1 MGALKP
7 IAYAEPGAST
17 SPRWSK
23 AFAQGCGGTVQNGG
37 PLRPNPMAFW
47 GSPLLWPLLTQA
59 RKEGQTWFYGDHAF
73 FGRGQFYRCA
83 KNTFQF
89 DGLSGDDD
97 PKRFRSFG
105 IPVRDWRRGSGPIL
119 LCPQSDT
126 FFRLHG
132 FRQGQWIEEV
142 TRELRKHT
150 DRPLAVRW
158 KKDAAASPI
167 SEALKSVWAVVTF
180 MSNAA
185 VDAILAGVPAVCTAP
200 CAGLSMSTS
209 DLSLIENLPMP
220 DGREQWAARLANN
233 QWSLAEMARGDLWR
247 KIGEQ

>member
-1 MGALKP
+1 
-7 IAYAEPGAST
+7 
-17 SPRWSK
+17 
-23 AFAQGCGGTVQNGG
+23 VQTGG
-37 PLRPNPMAFW
+37 PLRLGPVGFW
-47 GSPLLWPLLTQA
+47 GSPQLWGLLRQA
-59 RKEGQTWFYGDHAF
+59 RVQKRTWYYGDHGF
-73 FGRGQFYRCA
+73 FGRGKFYRCA

-97 PKRFRSFG
+97 PARFRSFG
-105 IPVRDWRRGSGPIL
+105 IPVCDWRRASGHIL
-119 LCPQSDT
+119 LCPNSET
-126 FFRLHG
+126 FFGLHG
-132 FRQGQWIEEV
+132 YTADQWIRTV
-142 TRELRKHT
+142 KAGLAKHT
-150 DRPLAVRW
+150 DRPIVVRW
-158 KKDAAASPI
+158 KKDAAASPL
-167 SEALKSVWAVVTF
+167 SVALKGAWAVVTF

-247 KIGEQ
+247 AIGE